1 MRIGAKIGVIL
12 IIACLAMLLV
22 PVGHASA
29 FGEEL
34 TTPTG
39 GTGATGDQSLLEDEL
54 HKYNKNQDVW
64 FMLMLV
70 AFLMMFIRKFEWG
83 VALAVLLVTVTSFLA
98 YMAVEEFF
106 FDKAWNQDLM
116 LMGVICSITVVIAI
130 GMFLG
135 TVKMWQY
142 LLVGAIFGP
151 MFAFIEWFMFTYLD
165 GVVDP
170 GGSILVHM
178 CAAYFGMGVIM
189 TIREKRAFHEPMY
202 TTTHSVTFVW
212 LASMLLW
219 MLWPSF
225 VTALLPADQVTWGM
239 ITCYMAGIGSIITTY
254 IICQLVQKKVNPLI
268 YTYAMLAGP
277 VAIGSPLL
285 SVNQWGALI
294 IGLIAGALSALA
306 FIYLQPWLCK
316 KIGALDVMG
325 VHNLHGVGGWIGA
338 LSAAI
343 IIGSVTNAIAAVGV
357 VIITMVV
364 GGITGG
370 IVRLTRGTIT
380 DDMLFTDDSDFIK
393 TEAPPLEALPR
404 EVIVA
409 GGTVPADQR

>member
-1 MRIGAKIGVIL
+1 MISL
-12 IIACLAMLLV
+12 
-22 PVGHASA
+22 PVGTASA
-29 FGEEL
+29 AGEEL
-34 TTPTG
+34 LTPTG
-39 GTGATGDQSLLEDEL
+39 QEGSTPDTTLVQDEL
-54 HKYNKNQDVW
+54 TKWNKNMDVW

-83 VALAVLLVTVTSFLA
+83 IALAVLLVTVTSFLT
-98 YMAVEEFF
+98 YMAVQEFY
-106 FDKAWNQDLM
+106 FDRAWDQSLM

-151 MFAFIEWFMFTYLD
+151 VFALVEFFMFTYLE

-178 CAAYFGMGVIM
+178 CAAYFGMGVILA
-189 TIREKRAFHEPMY
+189 IREKRAFNEPMF

-294 IGLIAGALSALA
+294 IGLIAGAFSALA

-343 IIGSVTNAIAAVGV
+343 IVGSFTNVIAAVGV
-357 VIITMVV
+357 VVITLVA
-364 GGITGG
+364 GGVTGA
-370 IVRLTRGTIT
+370 ILRATRGTMA
-380 DDMLFTDDSDFIK
+380 DDQLFTDDSDFIK
-393 TEAPPLEALPR
+393 TEAPPVKALPR

-409 GGTVPADQR
+409 GDTVPADQR

>member
-1 MRIGAKIGVIL
+1 MRVETKRLLTLVL
-12 IIACLAMLLV
+12 VVSCLLMVML
-22 PVGHASA
+22 PMGSASA
-29 FGEEL
+29 AGEEL
-34 TTPTG
+34 ITPSGQPGTTSDT
-39 GTGATGDQSLLEDEL
+39 SLIDDESDRWT
-54 HKYNKNQDVW
+54 KNMDVW

-70 AFLMMFIRKFEWG
+70 AFLMMFIRKFEWA
-83 VALAVLLVTVTSFLA
+83 VALAVLLVTVTSFLT
-98 YMAVEEFF
+98 YMAVQEFY
-106 FDKAWNQDLM
+106 FDRSWDMSLM

-151 MFAFIEWFMFTYLD
+151 VFALVEWFMFSYLD

-178 CAAYFGMGVIM
+178 CAAYFGMGAIL
-189 TIREKRAFHEPMY
+189 TIREKRAFNEPMY
-202 TTTHSVTFVW
+202 YSTHSISFVW

-219 MLWPSF
+219 ILWPSF
-225 VTALLPADQVTWGM
+225 VTCLLPADQQSWGM

-254 IICQLVQKKVNPLI
+254 IVCVAAQKKVNPTVF
-268 YTYAMLAGP
+268 TYAMLAGP

-285 SVNQWGALI
+285 SVNQWGALV
-294 IGLIAGALSALA
+294 IGLIAGTLSALS

-338 LSAAI
+338 LTAAI
-343 IIGSVTNAIAAVGV
+343 IVGSGTNVIAAVGV
-357 VIITMVV
+357 VAITMVT
-364 GGITGG
+364 GGITGA
-370 IVRLTRGTIT
+370 ILRATRGKIA
-380 DDMLFTDDSDFIK
+380 DEDMFEDKADFILNEAPS
-393 TEAPPLEALPR
+393 TEAS
-404 EVIVA
+404 
-409 GGTVPADQR
+409 Q

>member
-1 MRIGAKIGVIL
+1 MRVGMKIGITM
-12 IIACLAMLLV
+12 IIACLALTLV
-22 PVGHASA
+22 PMGDASA
-29 FGEEL
+29 LGEEL

-39 GTGATGDQSLLEDEL
+39 EPGVSSDQSLVEDEMD
-54 HKYNKNQDVW
+54 KYNKNMDIW

-83 VALAVLLVTVTSFLA
+83 VALATLLVTVTSFLTYTA
-98 YMAVEEFF
+98 IQEFA
-106 FDKAWNQDLM
+106 FDKVWDQSLM
-116 LMGVICSITVVIAI
+116 IMGVICSITVVIAI

-135 TVKMWQY
+135 TIKMWQY

-151 MFAFIEWFMFTYLD
+151 VFAFVEYFMFTMLD

-178 CAAYFGMGVIM
+178 CAAYFGLGVIL
-189 TIREKRAFHEPMY
+189 TIREKRAFKEPMY

-225 VTALLPADQVTWGM
+225 VTSLLPPEQTTWGM

-254 IICQLVQKKVNPLI
+254 IICQAVQRKVNPLI

-294 IGLIAGALSALA
+294 IGLIAGAFSALA
-306 FIYLQPWLCK
+306 FIYLQPWLTK

-343 IIGSVTNAIAAVGV
+343 IVGSVTNAIAAVGV
-357 VIITMVV
+357 VVITMVA
-364 GGITGG
+364 GAITGG
-370 IVRLTRGTIT
+370 VLRATRGTIA
-380 DDMLFTDDSDFIK
+380 DDMLFNDDLDFIK
-393 TEAPPLEALPR
+393 TEAPPKEALPR

>member
-1 MRIGAKIGVIL
+1 
-12 IIACLAMLLV
+12 
-22 PVGHASA
+22 
-29 FGEEL
+29 
-34 TTPTG
+34 
-39 GTGATGDQSLLEDEL
+39 
-54 HKYNKNQDVW
+54 
-64 FMLMLV
+64 
-70 AFLMMFIRKFEWG
+70 
-83 VALAVLLVTVTSFLA
+83 
-98 YMAVEEFF
+98 
-106 FDKAWNQDLM
+106 
-116 LMGVICSITVVIAI
+116 
-130 GMFLG
+130 
-135 TVKMWQY
+135 
-142 LLVGAIFGP
+142 
-151 MFAFIEWFMFTYLD
+151 
-165 GVVDP
+165 
-170 GGSILVHM
+170 
-178 CAAYFGMGVIM
+178 
-189 TIREKRAFHEPMY
+189 
-202 TTTHSVTFVW
+202 
-212 LASMLLW
+212 
-219 MLWPSF
+219 
-225 VTALLPADQVTWGM
+225 M